1 MREGDTADTLGG
13 ATQYRNTRNLM
24 ASSALCRNT
33 RTCCSCSGSRRH
45 RQHVGRSDALGEE
58 RRTGGGATH
67 WRRSD
72 ALGEERRTGGGAT
85 HWGRSDALEEE
96 RGGATHWRRSEEER
110 RTGGGATHWG
120 RSDALEE
127 ERRTGGGATHWGR
140 SQLHAFN
147 AGARVGVQ
155 QLNTSSVML
164 GGRGEKPAAYIQRR
178 CQGRRA
184 REWGAHFGGKQDPT
198 RVTLQLFNQNSD
210 PCI

>member
-67 WRRSD
+67 WGRSDALEEERGGATHWGRSD

-85 HWGRSDALEEE
+85 HWGRSDALGEE
-96 RGGATHWRRSEEER
+96 
-110 RTGGGATHWG
+110 
-120 RSDALEE
+120 
-127 ERRTGGGATHWGR
+127 
-140 SQLHAFN
+140 
-147 AGARVGVQ
+147 
-155 QLNTSSVML
+155 
-164 GGRGEKPAAYIQRR
+164 PAACIQRR
-178 CQGRRA
+178 CQGRRPAAKHKQRYA
-184 REWGAHFGGKQDPT
+184 RGEGGEASCVHSTPVPGSASSSKTHALGEGGRGVHSTPVPGSACQRVGRTLFGRKQDPT
-198 RVTLQLFNQNSD
+198 HVTLQLFNQNSD